1 MLEKEDAVL
10 GSSCNDSDS
19 GTSKKKVSGVR
30 DLASASP
37 VDSKTHDGC
46 PYTKMKG
53 LYYQV
58 LYAWHVIFAYV
69 V

>member
-1 MLEKEDAVL
+1 MLEKEDVGL
-10 GSSCNDSDS
+10 GSSCDDSES
-19 GTSKKKVSGVR
+19 GTSKKKVSVVR

-37 VDSKTHDGC
+37 VYSKTHDGC
-46 PYTKMKG
+46 LYTKMKG

-58 LYAWHVIFAYV
+58 LYAWHVIFTYV

>member
-1 MLEKEDAVL
+1 MLEKEDVVP
-10 GSSCNDSDS
+10 GSSCDDIDI

-30 DLASASP
+30 DLTSTSP
-37 VDSKTHDGC
+37 LGSKTHDGS